1 LHRPRSLRQ
10 LQRRLPDV
18 LPRAFP
24 RARFHRRQQACSGCP
39 LRDHGN
45 GREGV
50 ALNTLWKETDYAALV
65 SSAKAERERVE
76 LSAEWIGG
84 VFDRFYEEFLRLTWL
99 AKAAFENRDAPASV
113 AHAKTRLGLYNAT
126 VYALAEELRAAY
138 PALAEN
144 EALWSDL
151 EAAYLPAV
159 QGNYEADLALAYL
172 HSARRRLYRG
182 DWKPVEYAFG
192 EHRAAPRIREAVY
205 ETFACS
211 WPVESRVVQRILQVA
226 DLAVRFAEPVADAAR
241 VARRLNDVLVGKA
254 GAGLFAI
261 EMVRAGFFRN
271 RGAYLVGRLVL
282 ERSEYKPFVI
292 ALSNGPE
299 GVRAEALLHTTPHV
313 HNLFSSTEAPFQVT
327 NRHYHE
333 LSDFLHS
340 IMPTRPLGLHY
351 STIGFHHVSKVAV
364 MNEVRG
370 LLSRHRERLNTA
382 PGSLGTVAMAF
393 TSPRSAYILKVIR
406 DRPTAGYKWDSFE
419 GVEAVLEKYKRVH
432 EINRT
437 GSMLD
442 NILYYNLKL
451 DAEWF
456 AAGLLDEL
464 VSHATNAVRLQ
475 DRALVFK
482 YLVVQRKLTPLNV
495 FLAMAAEDKAMRAM
509 VNLGFCIRNNAA
521 ANVFNKDFDVR
532 NYGVSR
538 YLKVYLYDYDAVE
551 LLTTMKVR
559 TNLDRVEGEEDVPSW
574 FFESGAVFLPEEIES
589 GLRVDDRQLRRAFST
604 AHADLMTVEYWE
616 RLQQEL
622 RAGEVPGIHTFPEAC
637 YLSDPGSETIANE

>member
-1 LHRPRSLRQ
+1 MATQTPVH
-10 LQRRLPDV
+10 V
-18 LPRAFP
+18 I
-24 RARFHRRQQACSGCP
+24 
-39 LRDHGN
+39 
-45 GREGV
+45 
-50 ALNTLWKETDYAALV
+50 DYAALV
-65 SSAKAERERVE
+65 ASASSDRERVE

-84 VFDRFYEEFLRLTWL
+84 VFDRFYDEFLSLTWM
-99 AKAAFENRDAPASV
+99 AKSAFEDRDAPASV
-113 AHAKTRLGLYNAT
+113 AHAKRRLGLYNAT
-126 VYALAEELRAAY
+126 VYALAEQLRAAF
-138 PALAEN
+138 PSLAQR
-144 EALWSDL
+144 EALWGEL
-151 EAAYLPAV
+151 EAAYLPAIEDS
-159 QGNYEADLALAYL
+159 YEADLALAYL

-192 EHRAAPRIREAVY
+192 GPRAAARAREAVY

-226 DLAVRFAEPVADAAR
+226 QLAVPFVDPAYDAAR
-241 VARRLNDVLVGKA
+241 VARRLNDVLAGKS
-254 GAGLFAI
+254 GAGLYAI
-261 EMVRAGFFRN
+261 EMIRAGFFRN

-282 ERSEYKPFVI
+282 HQNEYKPFVI
-292 ALSNGPE
+292 ALLNGPD
-299 GVRAEALLHTTPHV
+299 GVRAEAVLHTTPHA

-340 IMPTRPLGLHY
+340 IMPSRPLGLHY

-364 MNEVRG
+364 MNEVRRQLTRQRE
-370 LLSRHRERLNTA
+370 LLDIA
-382 PGSLGTVAMAF
+382 PGSPGTVAIAF
-393 TSPRSAYILKVIR
+393 TTPRSAYILKVIR
-406 DRPTAGYKWDSFE
+406 DHPTAGYKWDSFE
-419 GVEAVLEKYKRVH
+419 GVDAVLGKYKRVH

-451 DAEWF
+451 DCAWF
-456 AAGLLDEL
+456 RPELKDEL
-464 VSHATNAVRLQ
+464 LSAASNAVQLQ
-475 DRALVFK
+475 GDALVFK

-495 FLAMAAEDKAMRAM
+495 FLTVAPEDKASRAI

-551 LLTTMKVR
+551 VLTAMKVR
-559 TNLDRVEGEEDVPSW
+559 TNLDRCEGEEDVPSW

-589 GLRVDDRQLRRAFST
+589 GLRVDDRQLRRAFRW
-604 AHADLMTVEYWE
+604 AHSDLMTVEYWE

-622 RAGEVPGIHTFPEAC
+622 RAGEVPGIHTFPESC
-637 YLSDPGSETIANE
+637 HLGDPGSETIANE

>member
-1 LHRPRSLRQ
+1 VS
-10 LQRRLPDV
+10 
-18 LPRAFP
+18 
-24 RARFHRRQQACSGCP
+24 
-39 LRDHGN
+39 
-45 GREGV
+45 
-50 ALNTLWKETDYAALV
+50 AAT
-65 SSAKAERERVE
+65 SESERIK
-76 LSAEWIGG
+76 LSAEWISR
-84 VFDRFYEEFLRLTWL
+84 VFDQFYDEFLRLTGL
-99 AKAAFENRDAPASV
+99 AKAAFENRDPPASV
-113 AHAKTRLGLYNAT
+113 AHAKKRLGLYNAT
-126 VYALAEELRAAY
+126 VYALAEDLRAAF
-138 PALAEN
+138 PALAES
-144 EALWSDL
+144 EALWGQL
-151 EAAYLPAV
+151 EATYVPAA
-159 QGNYEADLALAYL
+159 QGSYEADLALAYL
-172 HSARRRLYRG
+172 HSVRRRLYRG

-192 EHRAAPRIREAVY
+192 EPRSVPRMREAVY

-211 WPVESRVVQRILQVA
+211 WPVEGRVVQRILQVA
-226 DLAVRFAEPVADAAR
+226 ELTTRFAEPVADAAR
-241 VARRLNDVLVGKA
+241 VARRLNELLAGKA

-261 EMVRAGFFRN
+261 EMIRAGFFRN

-282 ERSEYKPFVI
+282 ERSEYRPFVI

-299 GVRAEALLHTTPHV
+299 GVRAEALLHSTPHV

-364 MNEVRG
+364 MNEVRR
-370 LLSRHRERLNTA
+370 LLGRQREQLDTA

-406 DRPTAGYKWDSFE
+406 DRPTAGYKWDSFD

-451 DAEWF
+451 DSDWF
-456 AAGLLDEL
+456 APRLRDEL
-464 VSHATNAVRLQ
+464 VSEASNAVRLQ
-475 DRALVFK
+475 DGALVFK

-495 FLAMAAEDKAMRAM
+495 FLEVAPEDKASRAI
-509 VNLGFCIRNNAA
+509 VNLGHCIRNNAA

-538 YLKVYLYDYDAVE
+538 YLKVYLYDYDALE
-551 LLTTMKVR
+551 FLTDVKVR
-559 TNLDRVEGEEDVPSW
+559 TNVDRFDGEEDVPGW
-574 FFESGAVFLPEEIES
+574 FFEQGVVFLPEEIES
-589 GLRVDDRQLRRAFST
+589 GLRVDDRQLRRAFRGT
-604 AHADLMTVEYWE
+604 HQELLTVDYWE
-616 RLQQEL
+616 RMQQTL
-622 RAGEVPGIHTFPEAC
+622 SAGEVPGIVTFPESC
-637 YLSDPGSETIANE
+637 LLDDPGSETVANE

>member
-1 LHRPRSLRQ
+1 M
-10 LQRRLPDV
+10 
-18 LPRAFP
+18 
-24 RARFHRRQQACSGCP
+24 
-39 LRDHGN
+39 
-45 GREGV
+45 
-50 ALNTLWKETDYAALV
+50 NTLWQEIDYAAHV
-65 SSAKAERERVE
+65 ASAQTERERVA
-76 LSAEWIGG
+76 LTAEWIGG
-84 VFDRFYEEFLRLTWL
+84 VFDRFYDEFLRLTWQ
-99 AKAAFENRDAPASV
+99 AKTAFETRDAPTSV
-113 AHAKTRLGLYNAT
+113 ALAKRRLGLYNAT
-126 VYALAEELRAAY
+126 IYALAEELHAAY
-138 PALAEN
+138 PSLAQN
-144 EALWSDL
+144 EALWSEV
-151 EAAYLPAV
+151 EAAYLPSV
-159 QGNYEADLALAYL
+159 QGSYEADLALAYL
-172 HSARRRLYRG
+172 HSARRRFHRD

-192 EHRAAPRIREAVY
+192 VHRAAARMRDAVH

-211 WPVESRVVQRILQVA
+211 WPVEGRVMQRILQVA
-226 DLAVRFAEPVADAAR
+226 ELAVPFVEPMLDAAR
-241 VARRLNDVLVGKA
+241 IARRLNDILASKA

-292 ALSNGPE
+292 ALSNGPD
-299 GVRAEALLHTTPHV
+299 GVRAEALLHSTPHV

-327 NRHYHE
+327 SRLYHE

-364 MNEVRG
+364 MNEVRQ
-370 LLSRHRERLNTA
+370 LLSRQREHLDTA
-382 PGSLGTVAMAF
+382 PGSRGTVAMAF

-406 DRPTAGYKWDSFE
+406 DRPTSGYKWDRFE

-442 NILYYNLKL
+442 NILYYNLRL
-451 DAEWF
+451 EAEWF
-456 AAGLLDEL
+456 APALLDEL
-464 VSHATNAVRLQ
+464 LSEASNAVRLQ
-475 DRALVFK
+475 DDGALVFK

-495 FLAMAAEDKAMRAM
+495 FLAMAPDDKAMRAI

-551 LLTTMKVR
+551 LLTKMKVR
-559 TNLDRVEGEEDVPSW
+559 TNLDRFEGEEDVPSW
-574 FFESGAVFLPEEIES
+574 FFESGSIFLPEEIES
-589 GLRVDDRQLRRAFST
+589 GLRVDDRRLRRAFRAT
-604 AHADLMTVEYWE
+604 HAELMTVEYWE
-616 RLQQEL
+616 DLQQQL
-622 RAGEVPGIHTFPEAC
+622 RAGEVPGVQTLPASC
-637 YLSDPGSETIANE
+637 YLSDPGTETIANE